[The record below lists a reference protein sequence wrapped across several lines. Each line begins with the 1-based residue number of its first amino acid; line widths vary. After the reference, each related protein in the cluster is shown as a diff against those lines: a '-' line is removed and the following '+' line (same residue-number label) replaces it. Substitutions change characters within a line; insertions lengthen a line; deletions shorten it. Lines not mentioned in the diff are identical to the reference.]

1 MIERERLGHAL
12 TAEPAPPPAPLRS
25 WLEAAR
31 IEGIDALLASRWQSL
46 PDVAQSDRAACQDVL
61 RRAGARELLFQSQEQ
76 RVLAALVA
84 EGIDALV
91 LKGAALSRWLYPEPR
106 LRPRSD
112 LDLLLRSET
121 EFERCRTVLATLGY
135 ADLDAPVL
143 PPSYERA
150 LRKQIGGGEHCVDA
164 HWRLS
169 NHPAFARC
177 FSFDTLWT
185 RRRLLPGLA
194 NGFGLGPVHAM
205 IHACLHRA
213 CNLTDAAGDKL
224 IWLYDIALLASR
236 MDADEWSDLIVE
248 ATAARV
254 AEPCRHSFIAA
265 RRYFDATIPESA
277 LQSLSLAATRETF
290 RMERAHNLGYRS
302 WWAFRTLPW
311 SERPR
316 WLWRRLFPEWRY
328 MQAHFGLLR
337 RSQLPKAWI
346 LRLMR
351 LLQAIWR

>member
-1 MIERERLGHAL
+1 
-12 TAEPAPPPAPLRS
+12 
-25 WLEAAR
+25 
-31 IEGIDALLASRWQSL
+31 
-46 PDVAQSDRAACQDVL
+46 
-61 RRAGARELLFQSQEQ
+61 
-76 RVLAALVA
+76 
-84 EGIDALV
+84 
-91 LKGAALSRWLYPEPR
+91 
-106 LRPRSD
+106 
-112 LDLLLRSET
+112 
-121 EFERCRTVLATLGY
+121 
-135 ADLDAPVL
+135 
-143 PPSYERA
+143 
-150 LRKQIGGGEHCVDA
+150 
-164 HWRLS
+164 
-169 NHPAFARC
+169 
-177 FSFDTLWT
+177 LWT

-311 SERPR
+311 SERHR

-328 MQAHFGLLR
+328 MQAHFGLVR